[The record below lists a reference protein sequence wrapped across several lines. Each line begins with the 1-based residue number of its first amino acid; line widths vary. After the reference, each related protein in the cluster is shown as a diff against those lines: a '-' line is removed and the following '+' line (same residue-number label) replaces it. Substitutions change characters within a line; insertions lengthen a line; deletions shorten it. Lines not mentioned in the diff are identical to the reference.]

1 MKNINRLLKKVL
13 MIVITV
19 SVIASSF
26 FKVNAAQE
34 TITLGDAP
42 VTPKYIAGVSFH
54 YKKTT
59 DGKDLYCMDI
69 HKNTARNVTAR
80 LVKNSPNINGGLV
93 YILKNGY
100 PNKSFTGDKDKDY
113 YITQTAVWWYLDM
126 TTGSTNLGEQFKT
139 NGSDEHDM
147 RKYVKKLVNAGYKHR
162 NDSIGYTDTKLV
174 IKATGTKDMSLE
186 NDYYISSPIKATTL
200 KNVKSYTV
208 TLSGAP
214 KGTKVVK
221 SDGSETT
228 YEKGFVINGKETF
241 RIKVPSKVMKKSSKT
256 ELSIKV
262 KAKTSG
268 EVQYMAY
275 EYQPEDSSMQ
285 NVALLEETQKG
296 DSSSLTLGIESSKV
310 TVIKID
316 SNTKQAIAG
325 AKLVLKDSAGNV
337 ITRWTSTINGHVI
350 RNLTPG
356 KYVVEEEE
364 PPKGYL
370 LNENKSTFDI
380 SNDNKEVTVR
390 FENAPKNVVVNIT
403 KIDQETEAPLAG
415 ALLAIKDSTGKE
427 ITRFTTTEEPYVL
440 TNLENGTYTVEEVSA
455 PAGYIKSDEK
465 ISFTIDDN
473 HLSHQITFVNAKEV
487 FVPDTSS
494 VSSIIMLILGIGITG
509 LGIRYIYKN
518 GQKA

>member
-1 MKNINRLLKKVL
+1 MKKMSKLVKKIL
-13 MIVITV
+13 TMI
-19 SVIASSF
+19 IAVTIIVSSF
-26 FKVNAAQE
+26 GSVNAASE
-34 TITLGDAP
+34 TIKLGDAP
-42 VTPKYIAGVSFH
+42 VTQKYIAGVSFH
-54 YKKTT
+54 YKRTT
-59 DGKDLYCMDI
+59 GGKDLYCLNI
-69 HKNTARNVTAR
+69 HKNTARNTTAR

-100 PNKSFTGDKDKDY
+100 PYKSFTGDNDKDY
-113 YITQTAVWWYLDM
+113 YITQTAVWWYLDK
-126 TTGSTNLGEQFKT
+126 TTGSTNLGEQFKRD
-139 NGSDEHDM
+139 GSDPYDM
-147 RKYVKKLVNAGYKHR
+147 RKYVKSLVNAGYKHR
-162 NDSIGYTDTKLV
+162 NDQIGYSNTKL
-174 IKATGTKDMSLE
+174 IINTTGSNDMKLE
-186 NDYYISSPIKATTL
+186 NDYYVSSPIKATTL
-200 KNVKSYTV
+200 KNVSSYTV

-214 KGTKVVK
+214 KGTKIVK

-228 YEKGFVINGKETF
+228 YEKGFAVNGKETF
-241 RIKVPSKVMKKSSKT
+241 KIKVPSKTMKTSNKT

-262 KAKTSG
+262 TAKTAG

-285 NVALLEETQKG
+285 NVALLEKKQQG
-296 DSSSLTLGIESSKV
+296 ASSELTLGIESSKV
-310 TVIKID
+310 TIIKID
-316 SNTKQAIAG
+316 SNTKKAIAG

-337 ITRWTSTINGHVI
+337 ITRWTSTTKGHVI

-370 LNENKSTFDI
+370 LNENKSTFEI
-380 SNDNKEVTVR
+380 SNSNKEVTVR
-390 FENAPKNVVVNIT
+390 FENAPKKVVVNIT

-415 ALLAIKDSTGKE
+415 AVLSVKDSTGKE
-427 ITRFTTTEEPYVL
+427 IANFTTTEESYVL
-440 TNLENGTYTVEEVSA
+440 TDLENGTYTVEEISA

-473 HLSHQITFVNAKEV
+473 HLSHQITFINAKEV
-487 FVPDTSS
+487 FVPDTAS